1 MGDMQEIVS
10 VEQVHR
16 LFVTLAV
23 VLPLVG
29 LIFGALLGVRRG
41 NVKRGALQGLLLGIL
56 GPVNFG
62 LWLVYNAITD
72 RLGLD
77 TVKNLLVNLALFV
90 VLGVV
95 TGLVAGQI
103 MRRGDESSAKEPT
116 PATEPP
122 REA

>member
-16 LFVTLAV
+16 LFLIVAV
-23 VLPLVG
+23 VLPVVG
-29 LIFGALLGVRRG
+29 MAGGALLGLRRG
-41 NVKRGALQGLLLGIL
+41 NVRRGVLQGLLLGIL
-56 GPVNFG
+56 GPVNFA

-90 VLGVV
+90 VLGIV
-95 TGLVAGQI
+95 TGIVAGMI
-103 MRRGDESSAKEPT
+103 MRRGA
-116 PATEPP
+116 EPP
-122 REA
+122 IEEPAMETPGES